1 MQEENRPVDLIAK
14 AAERNGVAPALLEK
28 LLALEATFASFTVYG
43 AKADFSRQVAHIL
56 DEAAGQSGS

>member
-1 MQEENRPVDLIAK
+1 MHEENRPVDLIAK

-43 AKADFSRQVAHIL
+43 AKADFSRRVASIL
-56 DEAAGQSGS
+56 DDAAAQSGP